1 MDFVINGADA
11 LVAGLLVAVLLTL
24 IKLSSRMGRLESQVE
39 GLAIRIGDLEAS
51 VERGFSRVEGDV
63 ETLKDRVLKLEM
75 KGERQGGGVGMFVE
89 RVHRNPRTTQG
100 EDIPTLEHAGEE

>member
-39 GLAIRIGDLEAS
+39 GLATRIGDLKAS
-51 VERGFSRVEGDV
+51 VEKGFSRVEGDV
-63 ETLKDRVLKLEM
+63 ETLKDRVLKLEL
-75 KGERQGGGVGMFVE
+75 KSERQGAGVGMFVE
-89 RVHRNPRTTQG
+89 QVHRSPRTAQG
-100 EDIPTLEHAGEE
+100 GEIPTLEHAGEE